1 MRRLK
6 EVTNLGHSKAECRQA
21 FCVIQIALHS
31 DWTIQSP
38 PALILGMQSFSYS
51 CNFYFPFLD
60 SIGTK
65 SCISRQCSLLSC
77 FEEWDVI
84 TASVRLRL
92 SEGQWPEAGHGQT
105 LQTGTCIGG
114 AFLQGYGRCQLIR
127 APMMGNRQRTLYWWD
142 IDESPLDWS
151 HLWPAPGPDDHWG
164 KVSAA
169 FLTEY
174 SSPVSLQ

>member
-21 FCVIQIALHS
+21 FCVIQSALHS

-38 PALILGMQSFSYS
+38 PALTWNAI
-51 CNFYFPFLD
+51 FLLFL
-60 SIGTK
+60 
-65 SCISRQCSLLSC
+65 QLLLSIPRQYRHKKLYFSSMFSIVMFWGVRC
-77 FEEWDVI
+77 YLCERQIATEWGPVTRSGPWTDS
-84 TASVRLRL
+84 ADRDLHWR
-92 SEGQWPEAGHGQT
+92 
-105 LQTGTCIGG
+105 